1 MFFGPRIQEIDATE
15 LKQWLA
21 DKAGTFRII
30 DVRTPQEI
38 AAGSIPGAVAMP
50 LTTVPLRL
58 SELKPDETL
67 VFICRSGQRSGQ
79 ACQFLQ
85 QQGFDQVYNL
95 RGGVIA
101 WAGSGGEMVPLSQA
115 D

>member
-1 MFFGPRIQEIDATE
+1 MFFGSRIKEIDATE
-15 LKQWLA
+15 LKQWLTEKP
-21 DKAGTFRII
+21 DQFRII

-50 LTTVPLRL
+50 LASVPLRL
-58 SELKPDETL
+58 AELKPDETL

-85 QQGFDQVYNL
+85 QQGFDEVYNL
-95 RGGVIA
+95 RGGMIA
-101 WAGSGGEMVPLSQA
+101 WAGSGGEVGTILVGA
-115 D
+115 

>member
-1 MFFGPRIQEIDATE
+1 MFFGSRIKEIDATE

-21 DKAGTFRII
+21 DKTGTFRII
-30 DVRTPQEI
+30 DVRTPQEM
-38 AAGSIPGAVAMP
+38 AAGSIPGAVPMP
-50 LTTVPLRL
+50 LTTVPLRMN
-58 SELKPDETL
+58 ELKPDETL

-101 WAGSGGEMVPLSQA
+101 WTGSGGEMVPLPTSG
-115 D
+115 